1 MLSGLR
7 HFIRRNLAP
16 ESAEWPF
23 VRGDYTVVDA
33 SAPVVVVSSHPA
45 ALAAALVVAP
55 PAGLCM
61 TAVLH
66 SADEAADLLRALAA
80 NLAVQFVIC
89 LESETAKRPLAT
101 AMLKL
106 GNDDKAQKSD
116 LGALMN
122 AIASQLDA
130 GDLDEL
136 RRRVEF
142 VDLLS
147 CREAAKVITRV
158 ELCRTAASQPNA
170 GFVKQTT
177 EVGVPRLVLPRNTR
191 NAARADKAGHFT
203 IRLEEQSIVVEHL
216 NGKSRLL
223 RVIEGKTAR
232 DVCLGLIRNGW
243 ISKLDHAAYLGREL
257 ARAELALQSG
267 RPYVQDSAEPG
278 DPLQTAR
285 PES

>member
-1 MLSGLR
+1 MLSGLK

-16 ESAEWPF
+16 ESAQWPF

-33 SAPVVVVSSHPA
+33 SAPVVVMSSYPTELT
-45 ALAAALVVAP
+45 ALADSP
-55 PAGLCM
+55 PVGLCM
-61 TAVLH
+61 TAALH
-66 SADEAADLLRALAA
+66 SADEAADLCRALAA

-101 AMLKL
+101 AVLKL
-106 GNDDKAQKSD
+106 GNDDKAQKGD
-116 LGALMN
+116 VGALMN
-122 AIASQLDA
+122 TIASQLDV

-147 CREAAKVITRV
+147 CRDTAKIVARV
-158 ELCRTAASQPNA
+158 ELCRAAASQPNA

-177 EVGVPRLVLPRNTR
+177 DTGVPRLVLPRHTR
-191 NAARADKAGHFT
+191 NATRADKAGHFT

-216 NGKSRLL
+216 NGKNRLL
-223 RVIEGKTAR
+223 RLIEGKTAR
-232 DVCLGLIRNGW
+232 DICLALIRNGW

-267 RPYVQDSAEPG
+267 RPYTQDSAEPS
-278 DPLQTAR
+278 DPLQAAR